1 MKAKTRKVLII
12 SGAVVLAL
20 IAIRLMF
27 TRNTLPF
34 GAFLLA
40 GIALAYL
47 IWRAFVKNSKE
58 ELRQSARRESMLSE
72 QISSLKQ
79 TIDLLNREL
88 EEKNNSKINV
98 VGLNPILHLAVL
110 NIDSSFTR
118 PYIRQKDNISFFG
131 ALRAEISAEYG
142 IKMEDVLFKY
152 DRDSNSLFLKN
163 FHPEGGFGYTGKSHT
178 SGLSAVGA
186 LCMQLMGQGNHDAV
200 KKTLKVMDDWT
211 LGWGGSGAMIE
222 DKKSGTKKPI
232 PLPPGVPTF
241 KQNLGSG
248 TAPQYYAY
256 YATQAMFQAG
266 GDRWKRWNKMMSEV
280 YPKVQIVTKKGES
293 KYVDHKGQPQ
303 DIGYFQNDD
312 QYGDRPVMDTCLA
325 TLQLEVY
332 YRYLPT
338 FKEVKVDDAE
348 IVLGADDEKS
358 VKTTIEW

>member
-1 MKAKTRKVLII
+1 MKAKTRKILII

-152 DRDSNSLFLKN
+152 DKDSNSLFLKN
-163 FHPEGGFGYTGKSHT
+163 FHPGLISYSRKQLNWDFANAYKNVNILGKQVFLPADAYAKST
-178 SGLSAVGA
+178 SDELRRDLEIEIDERKIEEFDWLSPMISSQVCDV
-186 LCMQLMGQGNHDAV
+186 LKLMIG
-200 KKTLKVMDDWT
+200 K
-211 LGWGGSGAMIE
+211 
-222 DKKSGTKKPI
+222 
-232 PLPPGVPTF
+232 PGV
-241 KQNLGSG
+241 NVIL
-248 TAPQYYAY
+248 
-256 YATQAMFQAG
+256 
-266 GDRWKRWNKMMSEV
+266 
-280 YPKVQIVTKKGES
+280 
-293 KYVDHKGQPQ
+293 
-303 DIGYFQNDD
+303 
-312 QYGDRPVMDTCLA
+312 
-325 TLQLEVY
+325 
-332 YRYLPT
+332 LP
-338 FKEVKVDDAE
+338 DDAE
-348 IVLGADDEKS
+348 VPSLEEGQNSDF
-358 VKTTIEW
+358 VKFAQIKEILSIPEPEPEESAPQEAAL

>member
-163 FHPEGGFGYTGKSHT
+163 FHPGLISYSRKQLNWDFANAYKNVNILGKQVYLPADAYAKTT
-178 SGLSAVGA
+178 SDELRRDLEIEIDERKIEEFDWLSPMISSQVCDV
-186 LCMQLMGQGNHDAV
+186 LKLMIG
-200 KKTLKVMDDWT
+200 K
-211 LGWGGSGAMIE
+211 
-222 DKKSGTKKPI
+222 
-232 PLPPGVPTF
+232 PGV
-241 KQNLGSG
+241 NVIL
-248 TAPQYYAY
+248 
-256 YATQAMFQAG
+256 
-266 GDRWKRWNKMMSEV
+266 
-280 YPKVQIVTKKGES
+280 
-293 KYVDHKGQPQ
+293 
-303 DIGYFQNDD
+303 
-312 QYGDRPVMDTCLA
+312 
-325 TLQLEVY
+325 
-332 YRYLPT
+332 LP
-338 FKEVKVDDAE
+338 DDAE
-348 IVLGADDEKS
+348 VPSLEEGQNSDF
-358 VKTTIEW
+358 VKFAQIKEILSIPEPEQEESAPQEAAL

>member
-142 IKMEDVLFKY
+142 IKMEDVLFNY

-163 FHPEGGFGYTGKSHT
+163 FHPGLISYSRKQLNWDFANAYKNVNILGKQVYLPADAYAKTT
-178 SGLSAVGA
+178 SDELRRDLEIEIDERKIEEFDWLSPMISSQVCDV
-186 LCMQLMGQGNHDAV
+186 LKLMIG
-200 KKTLKVMDDWT
+200 K
-211 LGWGGSGAMIE
+211 
-222 DKKSGTKKPI
+222 
-232 PLPPGVPTF
+232 PGV
-241 KQNLGSG
+241 NVIL
-248 TAPQYYAY
+248 
-256 YATQAMFQAG
+256 
-266 GDRWKRWNKMMSEV
+266 
-280 YPKVQIVTKKGES
+280 
-293 KYVDHKGQPQ
+293 
-303 DIGYFQNDD
+303 
-312 QYGDRPVMDTCLA
+312 
-325 TLQLEVY
+325 
-332 YRYLPT
+332 LP
-338 FKEVKVDDAE
+338 DDAE
-348 IVLGADDEKS
+348 VPSLEEGQNSDF
-358 VKTTIEW
+358 VKFAQIKEILSIPEPEPEESAPQDAAL

>member
-1 MKAKTRKVLII
+1 MKAKTRKILII

-163 FHPEGGFGYTGKSHT
+163 FHPGLISYSRKQLNWDFANAYKNVNILGKQVFLPADAYAKTT
-178 SGLSAVGA
+178 SDELRRDLEIEIDERKIEEFDWLSPMISSQVCDV
-186 LCMQLMGQGNHDAV
+186 LKLMIG
-200 KKTLKVMDDWT
+200 K
-211 LGWGGSGAMIE
+211 
-222 DKKSGTKKPI
+222 
-232 PLPPGVPTF
+232 PGV
-241 KQNLGSG
+241 NVIL
-248 TAPQYYAY
+248 
-256 YATQAMFQAG
+256 
-266 GDRWKRWNKMMSEV
+266 
-280 YPKVQIVTKKGES
+280 
-293 KYVDHKGQPQ
+293 
-303 DIGYFQNDD
+303 
-312 QYGDRPVMDTCLA
+312 
-325 TLQLEVY
+325 
-332 YRYLPT
+332 LP
-338 FKEVKVDDAE
+338 DDAE
-348 IVLGADDEKS
+348 VPSLEEGQNSDF
-358 VKTTIEW
+358 VKFAQIKEILSIPEPEPEESAPQEAAL

>member
-1 MKAKTRKVLII
+1 MKAKTRKILII
-12 SGAVVLAL
+12 SGAVVLTL

-163 FHPEGGFGYTGKSHT
+163 FHPGLISYSRKQLNWDFANAYKNVNILGKQVYLPADAYAKTT
-178 SGLSAVGA
+178 SDELRRDLEIEIDERKIEEFDWLSPMISSQVCDV
-186 LCMQLMGQGNHDAV
+186 LKLMIG
-200 KKTLKVMDDWT
+200 K
-211 LGWGGSGAMIE
+211 
-222 DKKSGTKKPI
+222 
-232 PLPPGVPTF
+232 PGV
-241 KQNLGSG
+241 NVIL
-248 TAPQYYAY
+248 
-256 YATQAMFQAG
+256 
-266 GDRWKRWNKMMSEV
+266 
-280 YPKVQIVTKKGES
+280 
-293 KYVDHKGQPQ
+293 
-303 DIGYFQNDD
+303 
-312 QYGDRPVMDTCLA
+312 
-325 TLQLEVY
+325 
-332 YRYLPT
+332 LP
-338 FKEVKVDDAE
+338 DDAE
-348 IVLGADDEKS
+348 VPSLEEGQNSDF
-358 VKTTIEW
+358 VKFAQIKEILSIPEPEPEESAPQEAAL

>member
-1 MKAKTRKVLII
+1 MKAKTRKILII

-47 IWRAFVKNSKE
+47 IWKAFVKNSKE

-163 FHPEGGFGYTGKSHT
+163 FHPGLISYSRKQLNWDFANAYKNVNILGKQ
-178 SGLSAVGA
+178 V
-186 LCMQLMGQGNHDAV
+186 
-200 KKTLKVMDDWT
+200 
-211 LGWGGSGAMIE
+211 
-222 DKKSGTKKPI
+222 
-232 PLPPGVPTF
+232 
-241 KQNLGSG
+241 
-248 TAPQYYAY
+248 
-256 YATQAMFQAG
+256 
-266 GDRWKRWNKMMSEV
+266 
-280 YPKVQIVTKKGES
+280 
-293 KYVDHKGQPQ
+293 
-303 DIGYFQNDD
+303 
-312 QYGDRPVMDTCLA
+312 
-325 TLQLEVY
+325 
-332 YRYLPT
+332 YLPA
-338 FKEVKVDDAE
+338 DAY
-348 IVLGADDEKS
+348 A
-358 VKTTIEW
+358 KTTSDELRRDLEI

>member
-1 MKAKTRKVLII
+1 MKAKTRKILII

-152 DRDSNSLFLKN
+152 DRGSNSLLLKN
-163 FHPEGGFGYTGKSHT
+163 FHPGLISYSRKQLNWDFANAYKNVNILGKQVYLPADAYAKTT
-178 SGLSAVGA
+178 SDELRRDLEIEIDERKIEEFDWLSPMISSQVCDV
-186 LCMQLMGQGNHDAV
+186 LKLMIG
-200 KKTLKVMDDWT
+200 K
-211 LGWGGSGAMIE
+211 
-222 DKKSGTKKPI
+222 
-232 PLPPGVPTF
+232 PGV
-241 KQNLGSG
+241 NVIL
-248 TAPQYYAY
+248 
-256 YATQAMFQAG
+256 
-266 GDRWKRWNKMMSEV
+266 
-280 YPKVQIVTKKGES
+280 
-293 KYVDHKGQPQ
+293 
-303 DIGYFQNDD
+303 
-312 QYGDRPVMDTCLA
+312 
-325 TLQLEVY
+325 
-332 YRYLPT
+332 LP
-338 FKEVKVDDAE
+338 DDAE
-348 IVLGADDEKS
+348 VPSLEEGQNSDF
-358 VKTTIEW
+358 VKFAQIKEILSIPEPEPEESAPQEAAL

>member
-1 MKAKTRKVLII
+1 MKAKTRKILII

-163 FHPEGGFGYTGKSHT
+163 FHPGLISYSRKQLNWDFANAYKNVNILGKQVYLPADAYAKST
-178 SGLSAVGA
+178 SDELRRDLEIEIDERKIEEFDWLSPMISSQVCDV
-186 LCMQLMGQGNHDAV
+186 LKLMIG
-200 KKTLKVMDDWT
+200 K
-211 LGWGGSGAMIE
+211 
-222 DKKSGTKKPI
+222 
-232 PLPPGVPTF
+232 PGV
-241 KQNLGSG
+241 NVIL
-248 TAPQYYAY
+248 
-256 YATQAMFQAG
+256 
-266 GDRWKRWNKMMSEV
+266 
-280 YPKVQIVTKKGES
+280 
-293 KYVDHKGQPQ
+293 
-303 DIGYFQNDD
+303 
-312 QYGDRPVMDTCLA
+312 
-325 TLQLEVY
+325 
-332 YRYLPT
+332 LP
-338 FKEVKVDDAE
+338 DDAE
-348 IVLGADDEKS
+348 VPSLEEGQNPDF
-358 VKTTIEW
+358 VKFAQIKEILSIPEPEPEESAPQEDAL

>member
-1 MKAKTRKVLII
+1 MKAKTRKILII

-47 IWRAFVKNSKE
+47 IWKAFVKNSKE

-152 DRDSNSLFLKN
+152 ARDSNSLFLKN
-163 FHPEGGFGYTGKSHT
+163 FHPGLISYSRKQLNWDFANAYKNVNILGKQVYLPADAYAKTT
-178 SGLSAVGA
+178 SDELRRDLEIEIDERKIEEFDWLSPMISSQVCDV
-186 LCMQLMGQGNHDAV
+186 LKLMIG
-200 KKTLKVMDDWT
+200 K
-211 LGWGGSGAMIE
+211 
-222 DKKSGTKKPI
+222 
-232 PLPPGVPTF
+232 PGV
-241 KQNLGSG
+241 NVIL
-248 TAPQYYAY
+248 
-256 YATQAMFQAG
+256 
-266 GDRWKRWNKMMSEV
+266 
-280 YPKVQIVTKKGES
+280 
-293 KYVDHKGQPQ
+293 
-303 DIGYFQNDD
+303 
-312 QYGDRPVMDTCLA
+312 
-325 TLQLEVY
+325 
-332 YRYLPT
+332 LP
-338 FKEVKVDDAE
+338 DDAE
-348 IVLGADDEKS
+348 VPSLEEGQNSDF
-358 VKTTIEW
+358 VKFAQIKEILSIPEPEPEESAPQEAAL

>member
-1 MKAKTRKVLII
+1 MII

-163 FHPEGGFGYTGKSHT
+163 FHPGLISYSRKQLNWDFANAYKNVNILGKQVYLPADAYAKTT
-178 SGLSAVGA
+178 SDELRRDLEIEIDERKIEEFDWLSPMISSQVCDV
-186 LCMQLMGQGNHDAV
+186 LKLMIG
-200 KKTLKVMDDWT
+200 K
-211 LGWGGSGAMIE
+211 
-222 DKKSGTKKPI
+222 
-232 PLPPGVPTF
+232 PGV
-241 KQNLGSG
+241 NVIL
-248 TAPQYYAY
+248 
-256 YATQAMFQAG
+256 
-266 GDRWKRWNKMMSEV
+266 
-280 YPKVQIVTKKGES
+280 
-293 KYVDHKGQPQ
+293 
-303 DIGYFQNDD
+303 
-312 QYGDRPVMDTCLA
+312 
-325 TLQLEVY
+325 
-332 YRYLPT
+332 LP
-338 FKEVKVDDAE
+338 DDAE
-348 IVLGADDEKS
+348 VPSLEEGQNSDF
-358 VKTTIEW
+358 VKFAQIKEILSIPEPEPEESAPQEAAL

>member
-1 MKAKTRKVLII
+1 MKAKTRKILII

-163 FHPEGGFGYTGKSHT
+163 FHPGLISYSRKQLNWDFANAYKNMNILGKQVYLPADAYAKTT
-178 SGLSAVGA
+178 SDELRRDLEIEIDERKIEEFDWLSPMISSQVCDV
-186 LCMQLMGQGNHDAV
+186 LKLMIG
-200 KKTLKVMDDWT
+200 K
-211 LGWGGSGAMIE
+211 
-222 DKKSGTKKPI
+222 
-232 PLPPGVPTF
+232 PGV
-241 KQNLGSG
+241 NVIL
-248 TAPQYYAY
+248 
-256 YATQAMFQAG
+256 
-266 GDRWKRWNKMMSEV
+266 
-280 YPKVQIVTKKGES
+280 
-293 KYVDHKGQPQ
+293 
-303 DIGYFQNDD
+303 
-312 QYGDRPVMDTCLA
+312 
-325 TLQLEVY
+325 
-332 YRYLPT
+332 LP
-338 FKEVKVDDAE
+338 DDAE
-348 IVLGADDEKS
+348 VPSLEEGQNSDF
-358 VKTTIEW
+358 VKFAQIKEILSIPEPEPEESAPQEAAL

>member
-1 MKAKTRKVLII
+1 MKAKTRKILII

-163 FHPEGGFGYTGKSHT
+163 FHPGLISYSRKQLNWDFANAYKNVNILGKQVYLPADAYAKTT
-178 SGLSAVGA
+178 SDELRRDLEIEIDERKIEEFDWLSPMISSQVCDV
-186 LCMQLMGQGNHDAV
+186 LKLMIG
-200 KKTLKVMDDWT
+200 K
-211 LGWGGSGAMIE
+211 
-222 DKKSGTKKPI
+222 
-232 PLPPGVPTF
+232 PGV
-241 KQNLGSG
+241 NVIL
-248 TAPQYYAY
+248 
-256 YATQAMFQAG
+256 
-266 GDRWKRWNKMMSEV
+266 
-280 YPKVQIVTKKGES
+280 
-293 KYVDHKGQPQ
+293 
-303 DIGYFQNDD
+303 
-312 QYGDRPVMDTCLA
+312 
-325 TLQLEVY
+325 
-332 YRYLPT
+332 LP
-338 FKEVKVDDAE
+338 DDAE
-348 IVLGADDEKS
+348 VPSLEEGQNSDFVIFAQIKEILSIPEPEPEESAPQEAAL
-358 VKTTIEW
+358 

>member
-163 FHPEGGFGYTGKSHT
+163 FHPGLISYSRKQLNWDFANAYKNVNILGKQVYLPADAYAKTT
-178 SGLSAVGA
+178 SDELRRDLEIEIDERKIEEFDWLSPMISSQVCDV
-186 LCMQLMGQGNHDAV
+186 LKLMIG
-200 KKTLKVMDDWT
+200 K
-211 LGWGGSGAMIE
+211 
-222 DKKSGTKKPI
+222 
-232 PLPPGVPTF
+232 PGV
-241 KQNLGSG
+241 NVIL
-248 TAPQYYAY
+248 
-256 YATQAMFQAG
+256 
-266 GDRWKRWNKMMSEV
+266 
-280 YPKVQIVTKKGES
+280 
-293 KYVDHKGQPQ
+293 
-303 DIGYFQNDD
+303 
-312 QYGDRPVMDTCLA
+312 
-325 TLQLEVY
+325 
-332 YRYLPT
+332 LP
-338 FKEVKVDDAE
+338 DDAE
-348 IVLGADDEKS
+348 VPSLEEGQNSDF
-358 VKTTIEW
+358 VKFAQIKEILSIPEPEPEESAPQDAAL